1 MIRDA
6 ADLDVEAAAA
16 AMEVE
21 TWQFVGAMVV
31 LAEKILWC
39 CKVLRVAA
47 AAEV

>member
-6 ADLDVEAAAA
+6 ADLDVGAAAA

-21 TWQFVGAMVV
+21 TWQFVGAIVV

-39 CKVLRVAA
+39 CKLLRVAA

>member
-21 TWQFVGAMVV
+21 TWQFVGFIVV
-31 LAEKILWC
+31 SAEKFL
-39 CKVLRVAA
+39 
-47 AAEV
+47 